1 MEIPGATRACSL
13 CEVAGGFL
21 RLAAYA
27 LAPVVVVGL
36 AAEVALRVAGQQ
48 PQELARVGFVATIP
62 DGYTDWAMRPGVRL
76 NEYSLT
82 NGIGLHEDREVTLA
96 RPVGMK
102 RVAVVGSSVVWA
114 IGEGLENTIPRSME
128 RELVAAGCKVQVLN
142 FGAHGYNIVNASA
155 YVQTKVQQFRPD
167 AVVLVMDTQM
177 SYPQFPSV
185 NPRAD
190 PRPVRQL
197 GWAEGM
203 LKRASEYSAVLTWLD
218 DTPRARGQL
227 ASMVRLPLASNMPPK
242 APLVVEA
249 WQPLRLAARF
259 VEHWSRDLAD
269 RISLLRMR
277 NPTPPLV
284 MRSAVRSEPE
294 ALRTV
299 QSYEAKRARDLAA
312 LVASLSAFSK
322 ESGIDLYFTTPYAPY
337 FHATPAEMSKFSLS
351 AATQVADLYGSAEA
365 AVRRDVELASKVI
378 AGTARAHGAGVID
391 FLPLT
396 RSATTA
402 EGYFSTDGIHYTQ
415 QGYRHVGSL
424 IAARLLQD
432 GFCGAGARPAR

>member
-1 MEIPGATRACSL
+1 MASG
-13 CEVAGGFL
+13 VL

-27 LAPVVVVGL
+27 LVPVVVVGL
-36 AAEVALRVAGQQ
+36 AAEIALRAAGQQ
-48 PQELARVGFVATIP
+48 PQEIARVGFVATVP
-62 DGYTDWAMRPGVRL
+62 DGYTEWSMRPSVRL

-96 RPVGMK
+96 RPAGMK

-114 IGEGLENTIPRSME
+114 IGEGIENTIPRSME

-142 FGAHGYNIVNASA
+142 FGAHGYNIVHASA

-167 AVVLVMDTQM
+167 AVVVVMDAQM

-185 NPRAD
+185 GPRAD
-190 PRPVRQL
+190 PRPIRQL

-227 ASMVRLPLASNMPPK
+227 ASMVRLPLASKMPPK
-242 APLVVEA
+242 PPAAPAVQP
-249 WQPLRLAARF
+249 WQPLRLAARA
-259 VEHWSRDLAD
+259 VEHWSKDLAD
-269 RISLLRMR
+269 RMSLLRAK
-277 NPTPPLV
+277 NPTPPPA
-284 MRSAVRSEPE
+284 MRAAVRAEPE
-294 ALRTV
+294 ALRSV
-299 QSYEAKRARDLAA
+299 ESYQAERARDLAA

-337 FHATPAEMSKFSLS
+337 FHATPAEISKFSLS

-378 AGTARAHGAGVID
+378 ASTARAHGARAID

-396 RSATTA
+396 RSATMA
-402 EGYFSTDGIHYTQ
+402 EGYFSTDGIHYTP

-432 GFCGAGARPAR
+432 GFCAAGARPAR